1 MTGFLCALPLA
12 ASIFTACAAPEPFAT
27 GYVEGEYTLI
37 APVESARIDAV
48 MVERGAQVA
57 AGAPLVAMER
67 QDAEIAL
74 AQARAALAQAES
86 ELANLREGKRPEEIS
101 VIEAALASARANAT
115 EAQRTAERVAALAA
129 RGAATRT
136 DREDAETAADIARA
150 HVTEIQANLAVARLP
165 ARDWE
170 IRAKEAGVGRARA
183 ELDQAQWKLDQRRIA
198 APAAGTVQDVIRKAG
213 EIAGPSAPVLSMLAD
228 GAVRLRLYVP
238 EVSISAISVGSVLT
252 VGCDGC
258 GAGIEAQIT
267 YIADGPEFTPPVIYS
282 LQNRQKLV
290 YLTEARPMVTAGLKP
305 GQIVDVRLPGAT
317 P

>member
-1 MTGFLCALPLA
+1 MTGYLCALPFA
-12 ASIFTACAAPEPFAT
+12 ASLFTPCAAPEPFAT

-37 APVESARIDAV
+37 APVEIAQIEAVMTGRGARI
-48 MVERGAQVA
+48 A
-57 AGAPLVAMER
+57 AGAPLIEMER

-74 AQARAALAQAES
+74 AQAQAALAQAES

-101 VIEAALASARANAT
+101 VIEAALVSARSNAA
-115 EAQRTAERVAALAA
+115 EAQRTAERIASLAG

-136 DREDAETAADIARA
+136 EREDAATAAEIAA
-150 HVTEIQANLAVARLP
+150 AKVNEIEANLAVARLP

-170 IRAKEAGVGRARA
+170 ISAKEAGVRRAQA
-183 ELDQAQWKLDQRRIA
+183 ELDQAQWKLDKRRIT
-198 APAAGTVQDVIRKAG
+198 APAAGTVQDVIRHAG

-228 GAVRLRLYVP
+228 DAVRLRLYVP
-238 EVSISAISVGSVLT
+238 ESSVAAIGIGSRLA

-258 GAGIEAQIT
+258 TQGIEALVT

-290 YLTEARPMVTAGLKP
+290 YLIEARPADGSELKP
-305 GQIVDVRLPGAT
+305 GQIVDVRLPEA
-317 P
+317 PQ